1 LLVRKDDYGIRDF
14 GGSGMYSSLTIIAL
28 GTWLTLASESIEP
41 KWMSSYTEALQEAKD
56 LERPL
61 VVVIG
66 AGSQGG
72 RHVSADAELD
82 SVIQLLPRRHYVWLY
97 LDTEKKIDRRLAA
110 AFEIPKGPGIVISA
124 PSGNIQAFRHHGE
137 IDNNELADY
146 LRRYADP
153 DISVETTETIHQVG
167 DSDDASDTTTAPR
180 SGRC

>member
-1 LLVRKDDYGIRDF
+1 
-14 GGSGMYSSLTIIAL
+14 MYSSLTVIAL

-41 KWMSSYTEALQEAKD
+41 KWMSSYTEALREAKN

-66 AGSQGG
+66 AGRQGW
-72 RHVSADAELD
+72 HQVSTDGELD
-82 SVIQLLPRRHYVWLY
+82 AAVQRILARQYVCVY
-97 LDTEKKIDRRLAA
+97 LDTEKKTDRRLAA

-124 PSGNIQAFRHHGE
+124 ASGTIQAFRHHGE
-137 IDNNELADY
+137 IDNNELAEY

-153 DISVETTETIHQVG
+153 DITVETTETLRQG
-167 DSDDASDTTTAPR
+167 GEDTDSASDGSSAPQ